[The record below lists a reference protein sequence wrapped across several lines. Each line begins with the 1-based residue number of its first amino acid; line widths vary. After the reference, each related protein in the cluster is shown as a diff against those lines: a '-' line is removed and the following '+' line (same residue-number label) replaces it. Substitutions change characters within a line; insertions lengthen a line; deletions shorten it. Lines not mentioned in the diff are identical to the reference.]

1 MNEENKRDNER
12 PFKKTNRFKKR
23 KENLKKSLE
32 KNESSGEENGPN
44 STQNFTNKT
53 TNKRTNTNAK
63 SHKKGAKKLTNIN
76 GESAF
81 DNFFADDSDG
91 GEFFDDFF
99 ADDTAKNL
107 NNLKNTNLQTNKKN
121 GKNRKK
127 SQNSKKANEIAT
139 GAENLA
145 NLGDKSAI
153 NSALANKQTKN
164 LQGANSQSQSSQ
176 NGTNSQ
182 NGANLQNQNSQNGE
196 SQKQTNGSKKSKK
209 RKKATQT
216 IKLNGEEP
224 WQKAILSTIEANK
237 AMHDL
242 RLNPLKYINSSSDT
256 IKITPL
262 GGLGEIGANMTIFE
276 TATSAI
282 IVDVGMS
289 FPDENMLGVDILIPD
304 FDYVRKIK
312 DKIKGIII
320 THAHEDHI
328 GAMPYFFKEFQFPIY
343 ATPLPL
349 GMISNKFEEH
359 GLKSERSYFRPVEK
373 RKIYEIGDFE
383 VEFIHITHSIIDAS
397 ALAITTRAGT
407 IIHTGD
413 FKIDHTPIDGYP
425 SDLNRLAYYG
435 DRGVMLLMSDSTNS
449 HRDGVTKSESSVGRT
464 FDTIFRNSHGRVIM
478 STFSSNI
485 HRVYQ
490 AIERGVKYGRKV
502 CVIGRS
508 MERNLWTAIEL
519 GYVNLD
525 KKIFIDPEEVDKYPE
540 NEVLI
545 VTTGSQGETMSAL
558 YRMATDEH
566 KYIKI
571 KPTDKVIISA
581 KAIPGNENSV
591 STVLNFL
598 LKSGAKVAY
607 QDFSEIHVSGH
618 ASIEEQKLIFSLVK
632 PKFFL
637 PVHGEYNH
645 IVKHKETAME
655 CGIDERNIY
664 LMSDGDQME
673 VCQKYLKRVKTVKT
687 GKVFIDN
694 QINKQISDDIVK
706 HRQNLADAGMVVII
720 AQIDKNEKSLIKT
733 RVVSYGL
740 VDEKQSSEF
749 AKDME
754 GVIEQFLANLKN
766 EILLDNR
773 VLESQ
778 IRQAVRKHIF
788 RKTKKYPTIVPVIYL
803 M

>member
-1 MNEENKRDNER
+1 MEENRNENGVER
-12 PFKKTNRFKKR
+12 LKKSNRYKKR
-23 KENLKKSLE
+23 KENLKKSIASE
-32 KNESSGEENGPN
+32 GSAGGAEFGGEHENGSRKN
-44 STQNFTNKT
+44 
-53 TNKRTNTNAK
+53 
-63 SHKKGAKKLTNIN
+63 KGAKN
-76 GESAF
+76 GQNSVRSKGSK
-81 DNFFADDSDG
+81 NGSRNGSNSVG
-91 GEFFDDFF
+91 GASNGGLNAAHSNGASGAYFGGAYPKSNENG
-99 ADDTAKNL
+99 AGGANL
-107 NNLKNTNLQTNKKN
+107 N
-121 GKNRKK
+121 
-127 SQNSKKANEIAT
+127 
-139 GAENLA
+139 GAAKPSGNNA
-145 NLGDKSAI
+145 K
-153 NSALANKQTKN
+153 
-164 LQGANSQSQSSQ
+164 GANSNASDD
-176 NGTNSQ
+176 TNS
-182 NGANLQNQNSQNGE
+182 SD
-196 SQKQTNGSKKSKK
+196 SQKKKKHKK
-209 RKKATQT
+209 RSNMPKSLTG
-216 IKLNGEEP
+216 NEP
-224 WQKAILSTIEANK
+224 WQKAMDDAIAQNK
-237 AMHDL
+237 LIHEE
-242 RLNPLKYINSSSDT
+242 RLHPLKDANRSDET
-256 IKITPL
+256 VRITPL
-262 GGLGEIGANMTIFE
+262 GGLGEIGANMTVFE
-276 TATSAI
+276 TNTSAI

-289 FPDENMLGVDILIPD
+289 FPEESMLGVDILIPD

-312 DKIKGIII
+312 NKIKGIII

-359 GLKSERSYFRPVEK
+359 GLKAERSYFRPVQK
-373 RKIYEIGDFE
+373 RQLYQIGDFE

-397 ALAITTRAGT
+397 ALAITTKAGT

-425 SDLNRLAYYG
+425 TDLNRLAYYG

-449 HRDGVTKSESSVGRT
+449 HKEGITKSESSVGKT
-464 FDTIFRNSHGRVIM
+464 FDTIFSSCKGRVIM

-508 MERNLWTAIEL
+508 MERNLFTAMEL

-525 KKIFIDPEEVDKYPE
+525 KKIFVDADQVSKYPD

-571 KPTDKVIISA
+571 KSTDQVIISA
-581 KAIPGNENSV
+581 KAIPGNESSV
-591 STVLNFL
+591 STVLNYL

-618 ASIEEQKLIFSLVK
+618 ASIEEQKLMLRLIK

-655 CGIDERNIY
+655 CGIEEKNIY
-664 LMSDGDQME
+664 LMNDGDQME
-673 VCQKYLKRVKTVKT
+673 VCEKYLKRVKTVKT

-694 QINKQISDDIVK
+694 QINKQISDEIVK
-706 HRQNLADAGMVVII
+706 HRQNLADAGVAVII
-720 AQIDKNEKSLIKT
+720 AQIDKNEKRLIQT
-733 RVVSYGL
+733 RVITYGL
-740 VDEKQSSEF
+740 VADNQTAHFTKEMQ
-749 AKDME
+749 
-754 GVIEQFLANLKN
+754 GIIEQFLANLKD
-766 EILLDNR
+766 EILLDHWA
-773 VLESQ
+773 LEGK

-788 RKTKKYPTIVPVIYL
+788 RKIKKYPTIVPVIYL